1 VNSRNPAQPSSPK
14 EGLASSR
21 APDEP
26 VGKSGAHKSI
36 RRAGELFL
44 VAGFF
49 LLTAMP
55 LVDFI
60 GRPLYGFH
68 IPGSATYT
76 QQLTF
81 YLAFFGGFVAALT
94 GAHLTLSTAALLP
107 EGRFRRFAEFFS
119 SCVAASVA
127 AVLTYASIGVVMA
140 ERTQGGKLTLGV
152 PLWVTESAMPL
163 GLGLI
168 ALVYLCK
175 SSNKLPGRL
184 LAAGFVGAVFCLG
197 LAGPPS
203 APLVW
208 AISAVLMA
216 ATLLGSPVFAAMAG
230 VGLLLFWMEGTPV
243 SAVSAEIY
251 RLVGSPTLPA
261 IPLLTATGFVLA
273 ETNAPRR
280 LVHFFHAL
288 LGSIP
293 GGVAVLVATVCALFT
308 ALTGGSGVTII
319 ALGGLVYPILLE
331 DGYPEPFSLG
341 LVTAA
346 GSLGL
351 LFPPCL
357 AVILY
362 GVVSGIPADQL
373 FLAGMVPGVLLL
385 VLVAAYGIHMG
396 SKLGVARDRF
406 DFRRAI
412 SATWEAKWE
421 LSIPLAMILL
431 FGSGMA
437 SLLETSAFACAYTI
451 LIACFIHRDL
461 HPVRDLPRVILKA
474 SALVGAVLI
483 LLSCAMGLTSYLVDA
498 QIPDQL
504 LDLVK
509 QHIHSPL
516 VFLLTL
522 NVVLLVLGSVLEIFS
537 AIIVLTPLVIP
548 LGTAFGVDPV
558 HLGIIFLANLELG
571 FLFPPVGLNLLLSS
585 SRFGKPMI
593 QLYRHVIPFL
603 LILGFGV
610 LAITYIPALSLGVLQ
625 LLGRV

>member
-1 VNSRNPAQPSSPK
+1 MSSRKPARPSSPQ
-14 EGLASSR
+14 EELASSFT
-21 APDEP
+21 PDSLSGEGG
-26 VGKSGAHKSI
+26 VQKSA

-44 VAGFF
+44 IAGFF

-68 IPGSATYT
+68 IPGSSTYT
-76 QQLTF
+76 KQLTF
-81 YLAFFGGFVAALT
+81 YLAFFGGFVAALK

-168 ALVYLCK
+168 ALVYLLK
-175 SSNKLPGRL
+175 SSMKLPGRL
-184 LAAGFVGAVFCLG
+184 LAASIVGAVFGLG
-197 LAGPPS
+197 LVGPS
-203 APLVW
+203 VPLVW
-208 AISAVLMA
+208 AIGAVLMA
-216 ATLLGSPVFAAMAG
+216 ATLLGSPVFAAMSG

-293 GGVAVLVATVCALFT
+293 GGVAVLVAAVCALFT

-331 DGYPEPFSLG
+331 DGYPERFSLG

-373 FLAGMVPGVLLL
+373 FIAGMVPGVLLL
-385 VLVAAYGIHMG
+385 VMVAAYGIHMG

-406 DFRRAI
+406 DIRMVF

-421 LSIPLAMILL
+421 LSIPFAMILL

-461 HPVRDLPRVILKA
+461 HPVSDLPRVIVKA

-504 LDLVK
+504 LNMVK
-509 QHIHSPL
+509 EHIHSPL

-522 NVVLLVLGSVLEIFS
+522 NIVLLVLGSILEIFS

-548 LGTAFGVDPV
+548 LGTAFGVNPV

-593 QLYRHVIPFL
+593 DLYRHVIPFL

-610 LAITYIPALSLGVLQ
+610 LAITYIPALSLGVLE